1 MSPEVKKTPTQQ
13 VEEDQ
18 LTKTIEAEL
27 TDEQLT
33 QLAEGSSSW
42 GAHCNQGG
50 SCS

>member
-1 MSPEVKKTPTQQ
+1 MSPTDAKKTEKQTDEQRLTQ
-13 VEEDQ
+13 D
-18 LTKTIEAEL
+18 IEAEL

-50 SCS
+50 SC